1 MNDAA
6 RPWILV
12 SILLAA
18 LCGGLLAAALL
29 PRVAADQGT
38 ADGGRRYVAVTG
50 PYQAGVSV
58 LYVLDQE
65 TQRLAVYEARGGA
78 ANSRRVVFVGA
89 RNIGLDT
96 LLNGLNDESEYTYG
110 ELAEEFEKS
119 GVPVPVRPA
128 EGGEDGQNGGQ

>member
-1 MNDAA
+1 MISRLLTLTALLA
-6 RPWILV
+6 
-12 SILLAA
+12 ILLVPRT
-18 LCGGLLAAALL
+18 AAA
-29 PRVAADQGT
+29 QG

-50 PYQAGVSV
+50 PYQNGVSV

-78 ANSRRVVFVGA
+78 PNSRRVIFVGA

-96 LLNGLNDESEYTYG
+96 LLDGLNDESEYSYRD
-110 ELAEEFEKS
+110 LADEFEKS

-128 EGGEDGQNGGQ
+128 EAEEGTQNGGQ